1 VKPIPKPSAPT
12 EPKPKP
18 KPIRKP
24 LMSASPGCPWSGLDE
39 AGTGLSVDDFLT
51 TVTSRAAN
59 ALRRAITVPYADRH
73 GLSVSEW
80 RLLSVLAEA
89 RAMSFADLVVASV
102 SDKAMV
108 SRTLRLLQERGW
120 VRVDHEGSNPR
131 WKQIHCSIT
140 PAGQALHRKVM
151 PAARRAQ
158 AAMIHR
164 MSPEERLV
172 VYRSLKMLRAIGEA
186 LESAGDDS
194 VAE

>member
-1 VKPIPKPSAPT
+1 MKPSSKRPAPV
-12 EPKPKP
+12 KA
-18 KPIRKP
+18 KP
-24 LMSASPGCPWSGLDE
+24 LPPAPQACPWSSLDQ

-89 RAMSFADLVVASV
+89 REMSFADLVVASV

-120 VRVDHEGSNPR
+120 VQVENQGSNPR
-131 WKQIHCSIT
+131 WKQIHCRIT
-140 PAGQALHRKVM
+140 PAGLALHRKVM
-151 PAARRAQ
+151 PAARQAQ
-158 AAMIHR
+158 AAMILR
-164 MSPEERLV
+164 MSPQERLV